1 MDGPAN
7 VVPLRHFSDL
17 PDPRAANVRH
27 RLIDLLVMALCAT
40 ICGADGWDDFE
51 AFAHAKRD
59 WFGTFLDLEHG
70 VPSADTFRRVI
81 SRLDPAEF
89 ERCFLAWMQSVVE
102 LSQGRLVA
110 IDGKSLRRSFER
122 GWDRIDMTHMV
133 SAFVEHNGQVFA
145 QVQAQGKGQELA
157 AIAKLLGLIDLKG
170 ATVTIDAIGAQKNI
184 ARKIRESGGEYVLA
198 VKDNQPTL
206 HQAIKAEL
214 DDMIRTQGA
223 YLPGQDD
230 ESIDAGHGR
239 IETRRVWVTDQ
250 LSWLKQRHH
259 WPGLRSVAVVESKRE
274 VAGAR
279 ETAGSA
285 GSAGLAGAAAGAGV
299 SIERR
304 YFISSLPA
312 HAKAMAAAIRG
323 HWSIENGLHHV
334 LDVSFREDDSR
345 IRKDHGAQNVSR
357 LRRIALNLLRGQG
370 DKHTKRKSIK
380 GRRKIAGWDHDFL
393 LRLIAG

>member
-7 VVPLRHFSDL
+7 VIPLHYFSDL

-27 RLIDLLVMALCAT
+27 RLIDLLVMSLCAT
-40 ICGADGWDDFE
+40 ICGADGWDDF
-51 AFAHAKRD
+51 ADFADAKRD

-70 VPSADTFRRVI
+70 IPSADTFRRVI
-81 SRLDPAEF
+81 SRLDPDEF

-110 IDGKSLRRSFER
+110 IDGKSIRRSFER
-122 GWDRIDMTHMV
+122 GWDKIGMTHMV
-133 SAFVEHNGQVFA
+133 SAFTEHNGQVFTQIKA
-145 QVQAQGKGQELA
+145 DGKGQELA
-157 AIAKLLGLIDLKG
+157 AITKLLGLIDLKG

-184 ARKIRESGGEYVLA
+184 AQKIRESGGEYVLA
-198 VKDNQPTL
+198 VKENQPSL
-206 HQAIKAEL
+206 HQSIQREL

-223 YLPGQDD
+223 YLTRDKH
-230 ESIDAGHGR
+230 ESVDAGHGR
-239 IETRRVWVTDQ
+239 IETRKVWVTDQ
-250 LSWLKQRHH
+250 LSWLKQRHE
-259 WPGLRSVAVVESKRE
+259 WPGLRSVAVIESKRE
-274 VAGAR
+274 VPGA
-279 ETAGSA
+279 TSVDK
-285 GSAGLAGAAAGAGV
+285 SV

-304 YFISSLPA
+304 YYISSLPA
-312 HAKAMAAAIRG
+312 DAQAMAAAIRG

-345 IRKDHGAQNVSR
+345 IRKEHGAENMSR
-357 LRRIALNLLRGQG
+357 LRRMAMNVLRVQG

-393 LRLIAG
+393 LHLIAG